1 MSAIYMT
8 STTPATVSAGGTL
21 PITVTRR
28 VGTNIISGTNSV
40 ILRKPGYYQITATVT
55 FTAAEAGDVTIE
67 ARKNNVAIPG
77 ITSTAT
83 VTTATTEVN
92 TLSLTGIVRVF
103 CYEGDAILTLVN
115 NSETAI
121 DITNVSLSIID

>member
-40 ILRKPGYYQITATVT
+40 ILRRPDYYQITATIT
-55 FTAAEAGDVTIE
+55 FTAEDAEDVTIE

-83 VTTATTEVN
+83 VTTVATEVN